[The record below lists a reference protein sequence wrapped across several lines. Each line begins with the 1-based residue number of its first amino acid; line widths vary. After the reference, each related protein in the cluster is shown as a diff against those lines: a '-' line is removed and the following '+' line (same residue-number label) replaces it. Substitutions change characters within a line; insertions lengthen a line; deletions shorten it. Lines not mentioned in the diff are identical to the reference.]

1 MHYLIK
7 SPNKFVLL
15 MDDEKIIKKYFYKLS
30 KNNPS
35 SLNLNDDVFFDKK
48 KHLVI
53 STDTYNEKIH
63 YKNLSHPDLIIKKII
78 RSSISDLIC
87 KGVKPKY
94 IFISASINKKLSKHK
109 NFLLIINSLKNE
121 LKKYKILLCGGD
133 TTFSKVTSFTITTVG
148 FSKKIVKRNKT
159 KLNDIIYVTGS
170 LGDSYAGL
178 LVINKKLNCNQ
189 SFRNYFK
196 KKYYVPDIPY
206 KFYKYMQDI
215 ASSSMDISDG
225 LILDL
230 ERMMNKQNLNYH
242 INLNQIPISNKLKQ
256 LIDNNKLQKENFI
269 SKGDDYQILF
279 TSPFNKI
286 EKIKKISK
294 RIKIKITAIGRITKG
309 DNLIL
314 NSKNK
319 NLLKS
324 MKNKG
329 YLHKF
334 A

>member
-1 MHYLIK
+1 MLCLIK
-7 SPNKFVLL
+7 SPNKYVLL

-48 KHLVI
+48 KQLVI

-170 LGDSYAGL
+170 LGDSYTGL
-178 LVINKKLNCNQ
+178 LVINKKINCNQ

-196 KKYYVPDIPY
+196 NKYYVPDIPY
-206 KFYKYMQDI
+206 KFYKYVQDI

-242 INLNQIPISNKLKQ
+242 IYLNQIPISNKLRL
-256 LIDNNKLQKENFI
+256 LIDNNKLKKENFI

-279 TSPFNKI
+279 TACPTKARIINITSKNLGINITKI
-286 EKIKKISK
+286 G
-294 RIKIKITAIGRITKG
+294 KITSGSKKSIIIDQKG
-309 DNLIL
+309 KQILI
-314 NSKNK
+314 
-319 NLLKS
+319 
-324 MKNKG
+324 KNKG
-329 YLHKF
+329 YIHQF
-334 A
+334 

>member
-1 MHYLIK
+1 
-7 SPNKFVLL
+7 
-15 MDDEKIIKKYFYKLS
+15 MDDDKIIQKYFYKLS

-35 SLNLNDDVFFDKK
+35 SLNLNDDVFFDQQKQ
-48 KHLVI
+48 LVI
-53 STDTYNEKIH
+53 SIDTYNEKIH
-63 YKNLSHPDLIIKKII
+63 YKDLSHPDLIIKKII

-94 IFISASINKKLSKHK
+94 IFISASINKKLSRHK
-109 NFLLIINSLKNE
+109 NFLLIINSLKSE
-121 LKKYKILLCGGD
+121 LQKYKILLCGGD
-133 TTFSKVTSFTITTVG
+133 TTFSKLTSFTITSVG
-148 FSKKIVKRNKT
+148 FSKKIVKRNNA
-159 KLNDIIYVTGS
+159 KLNDIIYVTGN
-170 LGDSYAGL
+170 LGDPYAGL
-178 LVINKKLNCNQ
+178 LVINNKINCKQ
-189 SFRNYFK
+189 SFKNYFK
-196 KKYYVPDIPY
+196 NKYYVPDIPY
-206 KFYKYMQDI
+206 KFYKYINEI

-230 ERMMNKQNLNYH
+230 ERMINNQNFNYH
-242 INLNQIPISNKLKQ
+242 LNLNQIPISNQLKQ

-279 TSPFNKI
+279 TSPFDKI
-286 EKIKKISK
+286 EKIKKIAK

-309 DNLIL
+309 TNLIL

-329 YLHKF
+329 YLHRF
-334 A
+334 T

>member
-1 MHYLIK
+1 
-7 SPNKFVLL
+7 
-15 MDDEKIIKKYFYKLS
+15 MDDDKIIKKYFYKLS

-35 SLNLNDDVFFDKK
+35 SLNLNDDVFFDQQ

-94 IFISASINKKLSKHK
+94 IFISASINEKLSKHK
-109 NFLLIINSLKNE
+109 NFLLIINSLKSE
-121 LKKYKILLCGGD
+121 LQKYKILLCGGD
-133 TTFSKVTSFTITTVG
+133 TTFSKLTSFTITSVG
-148 FSKKIVKRNKT
+148 FSKKIVKRNKA
-159 KLNDIIYVTGS
+159 KLNDILYVTGN
-170 LGDSYAGL
+170 LGDPYAGL
-178 LVINKKLNCNQ
+178 LVINKKINCNQ
-189 SFRNYFK
+189 SLKNYFK
-196 KKYYVPDIPY
+196 NKYYVPDIPY
-206 KFYKYMQDI
+206 KFYKYINDI
-215 ASSSMDISDG
+215 ATSSIDISDG

-230 ERMMNKQNLNYH
+230 ERMINNQNFNYH
-242 INLNQIPISNKLKQ
+242 LNLNQIPISNKLKQ
-256 LIDNNKLQKENFI
+256 LIGNNKLQKENFI

-279 TSPFNKI
+279 TSPLNKS
-286 EKIKKISK
+286 EKIKKIAK

-309 DNLIL
+309 TNLLL

-329 YLHKF
+329 YLHRF
-334 A
+334 T